1 MPASKA
7 QQKAVNKYMAANYDR
22 INLTVPK
29 GKREEIKEFADCQGE
44 SVNGFINRAIDSA
57 MGRNTEKPA
66 AGPQN
71 TAESHRSS
79 STILTPDALKI
90 AQEAAQRAGED
101 IPAFVSR
108 AVANQNQRDKVAFVL
123 KASAREPNAQN

>member
-57 MGRNTEKPA
+57 MGRNTERPA
-66 AGPQN
+66 VSPQN
-71 TAESHRSS
+71 AAESHGSS
-79 STILTPDALKI
+79 SAILTPDALKI

-101 IPAFVSR
+101 VPAFVSR
-108 AVANQNQRDKVAFVL
+108 AVTNQDQRDKVAFAL
-123 KASAREPNAQN
+123 KASTKDAQN